1 MPKNVVY
8 DDPEVNEREYVQD
21 PEVREDA
28 VDREVSSPAE
38 PPYTPP
44 PKQPLWKK
52 PAFVIGLLGFLV
64 VAAAAATF
72 AYFHYRN
79 RVSTDNAQIDAHI
92 VPIASKIY
100 GTVAEVLVND
110 NQQVKA
116 GDVLVRIDP
125 RDLQARVDQ
134 TKAALQYAES
144 QARAAGAG
152 VPLAS
157 QTTASGTSEATA
169 ALNAAQADAERARLD
184 AERAAT
190 ALVSA
195 AQANVQQAQA
205 NNDRAQADLT
215 RMRPLAAKEEI
226 SKQQFDAYVAAARV
240 AESQLRAAQE
250 NLRSAQQDAQQRRAS
265 ASAAEARVAQAR
277 AAVQSS

>member
-8 DDPEVNEREYVQD
+8 DDPEVKEREHVQEPD
-21 PEVREDA
+21 VREDA
-28 VDREVSSPAE
+28 VDRRYRALQ

-44 PKQPLWKK
+44 PKQPIWKK

-64 VAAAAATF
+64 LAAAVATF

-110 NQQVKA
+110 NQHVKA

-134 TKAALQYAES
+134 AKAALQYAES

-226 SKQQFDAYVAAARV
+226 SNSSSMPTSRP
-240 AESQLRAAQE
+240 RAW
-250 NLRSAQQDAQQRRAS
+250 RRGS
-265 ASAAEARVAQAR
+265 CGPRR
-277 AAVQSS
+277 RT